1 MSGKHHWV
9 GEVDPATCYGFV
21 YLITNTV
28 TDRKYIGRKF
38 YHTYKR
44 KRRVKESNWR
54 EYAGSC
60 RPLQE
65 DMQRLG
71 KDKFTFEIICNY
83 KTRGGVVS
91 GEVHFQTDNDVLSPE
106 LLPCGERLYYN
117 GQIGNVKFITPE
129 FHSAESRAKM
139 SAANKGE
146 KNSFYGKSHSVE
158 TRAKLSADKMGEKN
172 PNYGKPHS
180 AEVRAKMS
188 AANKGE
194 KNPFYGKA
202 HSAEARAKIGAAN
215 KGEKHPFYGKA
226 HSAAAK
232 AKISASLSK
241 GPYLISFKDGHTE
254 EWEVLSNQDRYAPSA
269 LYRVLY
275 GKRNTHK
282 DIVKVER
289 IGSDDR

>member
-9 GEVDPATCYGFV
+9 GEVNPDVYYGFV

-38 YHTYKR
+38 YHIYRKKKR
-44 KRRVKESNWR
+44 VRESNWR

-65 DMQRLG
+65 DMQRMG

-91 GEVHFQTDNDVLSPE
+91 GEVHFQTDSDVLSPE

-117 GQIGNVKFITPE
+117 GQIGHVKFVTPE
-129 FHSAESRAKM
+129 FHSA
-139 SAANKGE
+139 
-146 KNSFYGKSHSVE
+146 E

-172 PNYGKPHS
+172 PNYGKPRSAEVRAKISASFSAETRAKLSANKMGEKHHQYGKPRS
-180 AEVRAKMS
+180 AEVRAKM
-188 AANKGE
+188 
-194 KNPFYGKA
+194 
-202 HSAEARAKIGAAN
+202 
-215 KGEKHPFYGKA
+215 
-226 HSAAAK
+226 
-232 AKISASLSK
+232 SASLSK
-241 GPYLISFKDGHTE
+241 GPYLISFKGGHTE
-254 EWEVLSNQDRYAPSA
+254 EWQVLTNQDGYDDSG
-269 LYRVLY
+269 LYRVLS
-275 GKRNTHK
+275 GKQKKYK